1 MNIPPVNMAPYTISN
16 YVTSPRK
23 MSFEDWL
30 NSPVVKEDCHIT
42 SLLVNRE
49 YTHKKFIQGFIMNLT
64 KDIESSGYNIENIK
78 QFKNEI
84 STFIYRLSR
93 EPKYG
98 RY

>member
-1 MNIPPVNMAPYTISN
+1 MNITLENIPPYTISN

-42 SLLVNRE
+42 SLLLNRE
-49 YTHKKFIQGFIMNLT
+49 YTHKKFIQEFIMNLT
-64 KDIESSGYNIENIK
+64 KDIESRGYNIENTK

-84 STFIYRLSR
+84 ATFIYRLSR